1 MERKE
6 KIAICKKVL
15 EWTIFKVRVD
25 WFWDWIVESIDWV
38 RMCDHDK
45 LYDYIFNNDWY
56 KAKKILNDQLEEH
69 YNCIMESEIK
79 ERNLKKREDELRSLY
94 LQN

>member
-1 MERKE
+1 MERKD
-6 KIAICKKVL
+6 KIAICKKAL
-15 EWTIFKVRVD
+15 EWTKFKVRVD
-25 WFWDWIVESIDWV
+25 WFGDWV
-38 RMCDHDK
+38 IQSNGWVIMCYHDK
-45 LYDYIFNNDWY
+45 LYNEIFNNDWY
-56 KAKKILNDQLEEH
+56 TAVKILNDQLEEH